1 MKKNKKYILF
11 SACAVIVLIGIY
23 LILDVVPDSTVDNG
37 VSEKSIILTEFNA
50 VDIDTVNIK
59 NTAGEFKL
67 KVESAK
73 DEDGDSYVAHTTVEG
88 YEDAPIMET
97 LPNTIAED
105 CTLLTA
111 SRRINTLGTNDKEYG
126 LDDPT
131 ATVEITLLNGDVI
144 NFSVGNLSP
153 NGEERYLGFENDST
167 VYLVEKDSVTGFL
180 YSIYDLMETTVI
192 AENDEDFAYITVDN
206 KLCDSPVKFE
216 ISVDRSSTSVFNIV
230 SPIQRTA
237 NTELVRSI
245 VNNTRSFTADKV
257 IAYNATD
264 KEIESSGLKSPYARL
279 TVDYGVDKL
288 TMLASQPDGDGNVNL
303 MLAGGNIIYSAN
315 VEALPWITA
324 TLDTLKG
331 ENILSPVYTALKNV
345 VIETSDDKYSFDVNF
360 VDYVDDDGKNSK
372 KANVKLNGKEVNA
385 LSFEKLIDY
394 IKSAETVAPVTEDSV
409 SGDLVLRITAEYNIE
424 GAKGNSVSFYSNGTG
439 KAVAVLDGNIDSYA
453 YDTYINRVISMTK
466 ELSDNL

>member
-1 MKKNKKYILF
+1 MKKNQKYIFF
-11 SACAVIVLIGIY
+11 SVCALVVLVGIY
-23 LILDVVPDSTVDNG
+23 LLLDVVPDSTAEKGDNG
-37 VSEKSIILTEFNA
+37 KSIILTEFNA
-50 VDIDTVNIK
+50 VDIDTVSIK

-73 DEDGDSYVAHTTVEG
+73 DEDGDSYVAHITVEG

-111 SRRINTLGTNDKEYG
+111 SRKINTLGTNDKEYG
-126 LDDPT
+126 LDKPT
-131 ATVEITLLNGDVI
+131 AVVQVTLLNGDVI

-153 NGEERYLGFENDST
+153 DGEERYLGLENDST
-167 VYLVEKDSVTGFL
+167 IYLVKKDSVTSFL

-192 AENDEDFAYITVDN
+192 AENDEDFVYITVEN
-206 KLCDSPVKFE
+206 ELCNSPVKFE
-216 ISVDRSSTSVFNIV
+216 ISIDGRSTSVFDIV

-237 NTELVRSI
+237 NTELARAI

-264 KEIESSGLKSPYARL
+264 KEVESSGLKSPYARL
-279 TVDYGVDKL
+279 TVDYGADKL
-288 TMLASQPDGDGNVNL
+288 TMLASQPDVDDNVKL
-303 MLAGGNIIYSAN
+303 MLAGGNIIYSAKSDS
-315 VEALPWITA
+315 LPWITA

-331 ENILSPVYTALKNV
+331 ENILSPVYTALKSV
-345 VIETSDDKYSFDVNF
+345 VIETSAEKYSFDVRF
-360 VDYVDDDGKNSK
+360 VDYTDDDGKKGK
-372 KANVKLNGKEVNA
+372 KADVKLNGKVVNA
-385 LSFEKLIDY
+385 SSFEKLIDY

-409 SGDLVLRITAEYNIE
+409 SGDFVLSINIEYNID
-424 GAKGNSVSFYSNGTG
+424 GAKGNSVSFYSKGTG
-439 KAVAVLDGNIDSYA
+439 KAVAVLDGNVDSYA

-466 ELSDNL
+466 ELSGNS